1 MKTTTNVAIV
11 SPTTF
16 VSLFRPVHF
25 ADLHVGV
32 TRLNISNSPMLSL
45 RLSRPLASA
54 TQSSAAAWTST
65 RALHATPRNSKV
77 HEAKS
82 ADDLWLAVKG
92 KPRVVVDCFAT
103 WCGPCKAI
111 APVLETMSEELQFRD
126 KVHFVK
132 FDVDRLPQ
140 VTQELGVRAMPT
152 FVMFKDGVTAG
163 EVVGAD
169 PRKLAAALKKL
180 AGA

>member
-1 MKTTTNVAIV
+1 
-11 SPTTF
+11 
-16 VSLFRPVHF
+16 
-25 ADLHVGV
+25 
-32 TRLNISNSPMLSL
+32 
-45 RLSRPLASA
+45 
-54 TQSSAAAWTST
+54 
-65 RALHATPRNSKV
+65 
-77 HEAKS
+77 
-82 ADDLWLAVKG
+82 
-92 KPRVVVDCFAT
+92 
-103 WCGPCKAI
+103 
-111 APVLETMSEELQFRD
+111 MSEELQFRD